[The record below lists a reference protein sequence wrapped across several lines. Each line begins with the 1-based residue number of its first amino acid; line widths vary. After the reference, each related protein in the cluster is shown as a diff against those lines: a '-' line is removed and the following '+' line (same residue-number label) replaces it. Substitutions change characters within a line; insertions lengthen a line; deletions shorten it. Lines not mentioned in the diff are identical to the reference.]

1 MELLK
6 IVQNFNKREPIAHL
20 RAMFIY
26 LMIYVDAVIIII
38 IVAAAAAIALIYAD
52 KEDWEIWTSQ
62 LAKSPVN

>member
-38 IVAAAAAIALIYAD
+38 IVAAAAIALIYAD